1 MAISILIITHENVG
15 NALLNV
21 AIRIF
26 EKLPLPPTISIPIAH
41 DAHQDSILTE
51 IRAALAK
58 LDNHDG
64 VLVLTDLYGATPNN
78 LVRSLQD
85 EVNVKVVTGVNLP
98 MLIRVFNYSHLPLNL
113 LAEKALSGGRDGV
126 LNCAEFA

>member
-41 DAHQDSILTE
+41 DANQDTISAE
-51 IRAALAK
+51 IRGALAK
-58 LDNHDG
+58 LGSHDG
-64 VLVLTDLYGATPNN
+64 VLVLTDLFGATP
-78 LVRSLQD
+78 
-85 EVNVKVVTGVNLP
+85 K
-98 MLIRVFNYSHLPLNL
+98 I
-113 LAEKALSGGRDGV
+113 
-126 LNCAEFA
+126 